1 MQNQYGEIKS
11 LSSHTNNE
19 FAKKKINREI
29 QLIALASKQTPGQ
42 RWELVCKLYDPR
54 RWTDFLYLWT
64 GRTTVKDATLP
75 RTSYSFNTIPIKIA
89 VTFFTEL

>member
-19 FAKKKINREI
+19 FAKKKVNREI

-42 RWELVCKLYDPR
+42 RWE
-54 RWTDFLYLWT
+54 TSMQ
-64 GRTTVKDATLP
+64 TLRP
-75 RTSYSFNTIPIKIA
+75 PEDGQTSCTCGLE
-89 VTFFTEL
+89 ELL